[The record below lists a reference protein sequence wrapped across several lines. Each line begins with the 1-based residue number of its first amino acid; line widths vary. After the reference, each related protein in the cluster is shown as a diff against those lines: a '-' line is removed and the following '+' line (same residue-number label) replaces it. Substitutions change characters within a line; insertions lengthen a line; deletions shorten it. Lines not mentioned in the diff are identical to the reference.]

1 MRSLRIAAFIV
12 FSLTIPAAFAQ
23 APTQDWRFAHPGATL
38 VGGFRV
44 KAMLDS
50 PLVNSLI
57 AQATVKN
64 PSAGPMLGLMKA
76 ALGGVT
82 EVRFSVR
89 DMGKGKDPDVLALVT
104 GALDDAAVNA
114 LMQGKT
120 KTGVHRI
127 DANTLLVGE
136 GQSVDDAM
144 DRLGKPAV
152 GLQARALTHI
162 KDLANNDLWISG
174 ALPAMPMTIPVLD
187 SLRGIS
193 LGISAQADL
202 RIEIA
207 LETPSPKIAEDMVI
221 AARRSQAQQPGLGAA
236 LQTEVDGSTARFRF
250 VMEGNQVLQAVQQAM
265 ESQSA
270 PSALSGFLGQSPV
283 VFKSNEPPKSD
294 TPKRDTIVIYGLEDG
309 PREIKNSPAP

>member
-1 MRSLRIAAFIV
+1 
-12 FSLTIPAAFAQ
+12 
-23 APTQDWRFAHPGATL
+23 
-38 VGGFRV
+38 
-44 KAMLDS
+44 
-50 PLVNSLI
+50 
-57 AQATVKN
+57 
-64 PSAGPMLGLMKA
+64 
-76 ALGGVT
+76 
-82 EVRFSVR
+82 
-89 DMGKGKDPDVLALVT
+89 
-104 GALDDAAVNA
+104 
-114 LMQGKT
+114 
-120 KTGVHRI
+120 
-127 DANTLLVGE
+127 
-136 GQSVDDAM
+136 
-144 DRLGKPAV
+144 
-152 GLQARALTHI
+152 
-162 KDLANNDLWISG
+162 
-174 ALPAMPMTIPVLD
+174 
-187 SLRGIS
+187 
-193 LGISAQADL
+193 L